1 PTGLKASTFP
11 AKLWRLVNSP
21 SICSARWDSQARGL
35 LIDRSLLEWE
45 LLSPGGAQG
54 PVPHTFRATQFC
66 SFIRQ
71 LNHYSFHM
79 VPGWLGAA
87 ALDDANYWLLYRNP
101 WFRWDRPDLLVCIKR
116 WSAANRQRPAEGQEG
131 HRGPPYGSQQ

>member
-1 PTGLKASTFP
+1 PAGLNASTFP

-21 SICSARWDSQARGL
+21 SIRSARWDSQARGL

-54 PVPHTFRATQFC
+54 PVPHTFRAMQFC
-66 SFIRQ
+66 SFMRQ
-71 LNHYSFHM
+71 LNRYGFHK

-87 ALDDANYWLLYRNP
+87 APDDAGYWLLYRNP
-101 WFRWDRPDLLVCIKR
+101 WFRWDRPDLLVRIKR
-116 WSAANRQRPAEGQEG
+116 WSAANRQRLAEGR
-131 HRGPPYGSQQ
+131 RGTGAHPTAPSR